1 MFGGTENEY
10 VAGLGATVVVVVCW
24 TAVVGAGAIVVDVV
38 DVVDGAGATT
48 NECGSTIRVVLK
60 APASPATVF
69 AAKPMTTDV
78 TATGVILGLLES
90 IDAAS
95 PDTNGAACDVPFS
108 ILVLLGDVCHA
119 DVIETPGANTS
130 THAP

>member
-1 MFGGTENEY
+1 
-10 VAGLGATVVVVVCW
+10 
-24 TAVVGAGAIVVDVV
+24 
-38 DVVDGAGATT
+38 
-48 NECGSTIRVVLK
+48 VLK

-69 AAKPMTTDV
+69 VAEPMTADV
-78 TATGVILGLLES
+78 TAAGVMVGLFES

-95 PDTNGAACDVPFS
+95 PDTNGTACDVPFS